1 MASGWNT
8 RGRGGRDYTDAQ
20 VTAVKTY
27 LLNNCVGAVHVVKQE
42 RLAEFTGM
50 VNSTRALRQ
59 LLSDI
64 DGIDFVLGTGDSGV
78 WIVEFYEESD
88 RTSARLGSQV
98 KTMTERIERRKAYTN
113 RHLTRQQGRMF
124 DEG

>member
-1 MASGWNT
+1 
-8 RGRGGRDYTDAQ
+8 
-20 VTAVKTY
+20 VKTY